1 MNKKSLHIIK
11 AAVISL
17 ALFACACTGSDNGS
31 EPTAAESAI
40 RADISENEN
49 VVDSSLGLEEA
60 AEAARDIVAA
70 ETGKSPDEIDASIN
84 DNGDIEIVFEKD
96 GKPLHKASSSNND
109 DDIPDNWVAAD
120 DDEDAK
126 ASGAQQPKANPQP
139 HKQAQPA
146 AKAGG
151 ASAKAGSGSG
161 GGTAVNG
168 GAASASSGSPKKEE
182 AYNENEPL
190 NKKGSSAFA
199 MTADYKALLKDPSS
213 LGFSPNSDLFRDIY
227 RSIKTSYVD
236 EVNDK
241 ELEKGVIKEVSR
253 LAEAAGL
260 SAAPLQKL
268 DEKAN
273 ILKQIKE
280 IYVPKIDEK
289 LVTYSCIC
297 GMLSGL
303 GDPFSVL
310 LTPKEYASLQEEVQT
325 KGFGG
330 IGIIIEADKDNGN
343 QITVFEPMEDAPA
356 YKAGLEPGDKILAI
370 NGESTKNMAL
380 DIATKKIRGE
390 VGSKVVLKI
399 GRSGVAAPFNVTVTR
414 ATIHVVSCTS
424 KMYGNIG
431 YIKMRQFGATTGQ
444 EFKAELDRVKQQG
457 AVGVI
462 LDLRNNGGGF
472 VQAAVDVGSQMIP
485 KGGLIVYTLGRNQ
498 QRSDL
503 KSAGEG
509 QLGLPMVV
517 MINRYSASASEIT
530 AAALRDHKLAALVG
544 EHSFGK
550 GSVQQV
556 FPFSDGS
563 ALKMTIARFYS
574 PSGRVINHEGLTP
587 DVKVTMEP
595 RYVGKKDKDIQLKKA
610 LEVLSGSR

>member
-11 AAVISL
+11 AVIAAL
-17 ALFACACTGSDNGS
+17 ALCTCACSSSSDSLYTDGS
-31 EPTAAESAI
+31 EPTSVESAV
-40 RADISENEN
+40 RADMAENEGLT
-49 VVDSSLGLEEA
+49 DSSLRLEEA
-60 AEAARDIVAA
+60 AEAAKDIVAA
-70 ETGKSPDEIDASIN
+70 NTGKSRDEIQTSVSE
-84 DNGDIEIVFEKD
+84 NGNIEIIFEKSGRAPSKQRLSD
-96 GKPLHKASSSNND
+96 E

-120 DDEDAK
+120 DDEEAGGAEPKAK
-126 ASGAQQPKANPQP
+126 APSPKAAQPQKESSAPKAGGRGSGAQTAAN
-139 HKQAQPA
+139 
-146 AKAGG
+146 
-151 ASAKAGSGSG
+151 SG
-161 GGTAVNG
+161 G
-168 GAASASSGSPKKEE
+168 SSKKEE
-182 AYNENEPL
+182 AYKEDEPL

-199 MTADYKALLKDPSS
+199 MEADYKALLKDPAG
-213 LGFSPNSDLFRDIY
+213 LGFSPNSDLFREVY
-227 RSIKTSYVD
+227 RSIKSSYVD

-241 ELEKGVIKEVSR
+241 DLEKGVVKEVSR
-253 LAEAAGL
+253 LAEAAGI
-260 SAAPLQKL
+260 SAAPLKRL
-268 DEKAN
+268 DEKLN
-273 ILKQIKE
+273 ILKQIKD

-303 GDPFSVL
+303 SDPFSVL

-330 IGIIIEADKDNGN
+330 IGIYIEADKDNGN

-399 GRSGVAAPFNVTVTR
+399 SRSGVAAPFDVAITR
-414 ATIHVVSCTS
+414 QSIHVVSCTS

-444 EFKAELDRVKQQG
+444 EFKAELDRVRQQG
-457 AVGVI
+457 AAGVI

-472 VQAAVDVGSQMIP
+472 VQAAVDVGSQLIP
-485 KGGLIVYTLGRNQ
+485 KGGLIVYTLGRGQ
-498 QRSDL
+498 KRSDL
-503 KSAGEG
+503 KSTGEG
-509 QLGLPMVV
+509 QLGMPMVV
-517 MINRYSASASEIT
+517 LINRYSASASEIT
-530 AAALRDHKLAALVG
+530 AAAMRDHKIATLVG

-556 FPFSDGS
+556 FPFNDGS

-574 PSGRVINHEGLTP
+574 PSGRVINHEGITP

-595 RYVGKKDKDIQLKKA
+595 RFVGKKDKDIQLKKA
-610 LEVLSGSR
+610 LEVLSGAK